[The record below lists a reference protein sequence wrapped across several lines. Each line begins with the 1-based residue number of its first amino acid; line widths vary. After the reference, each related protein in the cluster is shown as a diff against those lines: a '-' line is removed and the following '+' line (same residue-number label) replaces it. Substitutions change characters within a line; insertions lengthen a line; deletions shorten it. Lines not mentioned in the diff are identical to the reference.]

1 MCGWRSL
8 RRRRGRLT
16 RGDRGLA
23 SAAFFWVTEYI
34 SVSAVTA
41 SYGFA
46 LTATHFS
53 RRRKVSKRLGPGVR
67 PSLRLGF
74 LRYGVHPGASPP
86 VCFAAP
92 PLDAFGYAKR
102 SLRSHPRINPST
114 QPAEGAGTARSR
126 AAAELTLI
134 LLSGEKHA
142 VSLDCFAFLWKRACQ
157 RRRPMGRPIS
167 NRPHPIHLWELAC
180 QRWRPDSRPVSS
192 CQHPITCGSWLAS
205 DGGPTANQSP
215 ATNTPFPLWERA
227 CSRRRPDSRPNL
239 QLDTLN
245 PPVGAGLPAMAA

>member
-1 MCGWRSL
+1 MVAL
-8 RRRRGRLT
+8 IY
-16 RGDRGLA
+16 GD
-23 SAAFFWVTEYI
+23 I
-34 SVSAVTA
+34 SVAAVTA
-41 SYGFA
+41 AYVFA
-46 LTATHFS
+46 LTATPFGK
-53 RRRKVSKRLGPGVR
+53 RPKGSKGLGPGVR

-74 LRYGVHPGASPP
+74 LRYGVHPGASPT

-114 QPAEGAGTARSR
+114 QPADGAGTARSR
-126 AAAELTLI
+126 ATAELTLI

-142 VSLDCFAFLWKRACQ
+142 VCLDCFAFLWKR
-157 RRRPMGRPIS
+157 
-167 NRPHPIHLWELAC
+167 AC

-192 CQHPITCGSWLAS
+192 CQH
-205 DGGPTANQSP
+205 
-215 ATNTPFPLWERA
+215 PFPLWERA

-239 QLDTLN
+239 QLPTPN

>member
-1 MCGWRSL
+1 MVAL
-8 RRRRGRLT
+8 IY
-16 RGDRGLA
+16 GD
-23 SAAFFWVTEYI
+23 I
-34 SVSAVTA
+34 SVAAVTA
-41 SYGFA
+41 AYGFA
-46 LTATHFS
+46 LTATPFGK
-53 RRRKVSKRLGPGVR
+53 RPKGSKGLGPGVR

-114 QPAEGAGTARSR
+114 QPADGAGTARSR

-142 VSLDCFAFLWKRACQ
+142 VSVDCFAFLWKRACQ
-157 RRRPMGRPIS
+157 RRRPMGRPVS

-192 CQHPITCGSWLAS
+192 CQHPI
-205 DGGPTANQSP
+205 
-215 ATNTPFPLWERA
+215 
-227 CSRRRPDSRPNL
+227 PN
-239 QLDTLN
+239 
-245 PPVGAGLPAMAA
+245 VGAGLPAMAARQPTSLQLPTPIPNVGAGLPAMAARQPTSLQLPTPHSHCGSEPAREDGLTADQISN